1 MSELNLTTA
10 MSTALLASA
19 IDFGLAFYIASKLN
33 REMTITKCRLNT

>member
-19 IDFGLAFYIASKLN
+19 IGFGLAFYIASKLN